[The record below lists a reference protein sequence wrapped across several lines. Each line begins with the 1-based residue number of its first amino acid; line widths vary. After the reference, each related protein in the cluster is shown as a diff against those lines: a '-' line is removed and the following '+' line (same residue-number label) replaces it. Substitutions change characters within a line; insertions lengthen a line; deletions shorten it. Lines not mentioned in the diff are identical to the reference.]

1 MFDQFFTSWW
11 AMTSAYLTSPAS
23 IVSSGVTPA
32 SAISGLGLLSLIV
45 GVVLGIVG
53 REKQVLWLAPPLVL
67 SLITPLVLGFFRGM
81 IGWVGV
87 LFGLLVGVVML
98 LVWTGVLAGDA
109 RRRLPVWLVALGL
122 ISYVLFCG
130 YVSAA
135 MIWSGV

>member
-11 AMTSAYLTSPAS
+11 AMTSAYLTSPLS
-23 IVSSGVTPA
+23 VLSGGVTIA
-32 SAISGLGLLSLIV
+32 AVISGLGLLSLIV
-45 GVVLGIVG
+45 GIILGIAG
-53 REKQVLWLAPPLVL
+53 REKQVLWLAPPLLL

-109 RRRLPVWLVALGL
+109 RRRLAVWLVGLGL

-130 YVSAA
+130 YVSAV

>member
-53 REKQVLWLAPPLVL
+53 RERQVLWLAPPLVL

-87 LFGLLVGVVML
+87 VFGLLVGVVML

-109 RRRLPVWLVALGL
+109 RRRLPVWLVGLGL

-135 MIWSGV
+135 MIWSGA